1 MTFEFA
7 TAARIVFGWGT
18 FQHLPDLARPFGSRA
33 LIVTGREGRRGDAL
47 AASLAAAGVRSVPF
61 HVDGEPKVATV
72 ESAVR
77 LARAEGCDLVIA
89 LGGGGAIDAGKAVAG
104 MATQAGDVLEHLE
117 VVGEGKP
124 LTASPL
130 PFLAVPTTAGTGAEV
145 TRNAVLDVPEKRVKV
160 SLRSPALL
168 AKVAVVDPEL
178 TLSMPP
184 RVTAFT
190 GMDALTQLIEP
201 FVGVAANP
209 ITDGLC
215 REGIAR
221 AARSLRTAFQNGADR
236 GAREDMA
243 TASLLGGLALAN
255 AKLGAVHG
263 FAGVLGGAYGHPHG
277 AICARLLPFVM
288 TANIAA
294 LEARS
299 ADEPA
304 LARYRAVARILTG
317 KPDATAMDGVQWVA
331 RLCDDLKIPPL
342 ALDHSPAA
350 LDAVVA
356 GAKRASS
363 MKGNPVEL
371 PDDVLRRI
379 LRGSSTV

>member
-1 MTFEFA
+1 MNFEFA
-7 TAARIVFGWGT
+7 TAGRIVFGWGA
-18 FQHLPDLARPFGSRA
+18 FDQVPALAKSLGRTA
-33 LIVTGREGRRGDAL
+33 LLVLGREGRHGEAT
-47 AASLAAAGVRSVPF
+47 AAKLAAAGVRAVPF
-61 HVDGEPKVATV
+61 RVDGEPKVATV

-89 LGGGGAIDAGKAVAG
+89 VGGGSVVDAAKAAAG
-104 MATQAGDVLEHLE
+104 MATQAGDLYEHLE

-124 LTASPL
+124 LVASPL
-130 PFLAVPTTAGTGAEV
+130 PFIAVPTTAGTGAEV

-168 AKVAVVDPEL
+168 PTVAIVDPAL
-178 TLSMPP
+178 TVSMPP
-184 RVTAFT
+184 AVTAYT

-201 FVGVAANP
+201 FVGNASNP
-209 ITDGLC
+209 IVDGLC

-221 AARSLRTAFQNGADR
+221 AARSLRTAFRDGSDR
-236 GAREDMA
+236 AAREDMA
-243 TASLLGGLALAN
+243 AASLMGGLALAN

-263 FAGVLGGAYGHPHG
+263 FAGVLGGTYGLPHG

-288 TANIAA
+288 MANIAA

-331 RLCDDLKIPPL
+331 QLCDDLKIPPL

-371 PDDVLRRI
+371 ADDVLRQI
-379 LRGSSTV
+379 LRGSSSV

>member
-7 TAARIVFGWGT
+7 TAARIVFGWET
-18 FQHLPDLARPFGSRA
+18 FDHVPDLAKSLGSTA
-33 LIVTGREGRRGDAL
+33 LVVLGREGRRGDVL
-47 AASLAAAGVRSVPF
+47 AARLAAAGVRSVPF
-61 HVDGEPKVATV
+61 RVDGEPRVATV

-89 LGGGGAIDAGKAVAG
+89 VGGGSVIDAGKAAAG
-104 MATQAGDVLEHLE
+104 MATQTGDVLEHLE
-117 VVGEGKP
+117 VVGEGRP
-124 LTASPL
+124 LLAEPL
-130 PFLAVPTTAGTGAEV
+130 PFVAAPTTAGTGAEV

-160 SLRSPALL
+160 SLRSLALL
-168 AKVAVVDPEL
+168 PKVAVVDPEL

-184 RVTAFT
+184 RVTAYT

-201 FVGVAANP
+201 FVSHASNP
-209 ITDGLC
+209 IVDGLC

-221 AARSLRTAFQNGADR
+221 AARSLRAAFRDGSDR

-263 FAGVLGGAYGHPHG
+263 FAGVLGGTYGLPHG

-288 TANIAA
+288 TANVAA

-317 KPDATAMDGVQWVA
+317 KPSATAMDGVQWVA
-331 RLCDDLKIPPL
+331 QLCDDLKIPPL
-342 ALDHSPAA
+342 ALDHSSAA

-356 GAKRASS
+356 GARRASS
-363 MKGNPVEL
+363 MKGNPVDL
-371 PDDVLRRI
+371 PDDVLRQI
-379 LRGSSTV
+379 LRGSSAV

>member
-7 TAARIVFGWGT
+7 TAGRVVFGWGV
-18 FQHLPDLARPFGSRA
+18 FNQVPELARPFGSTA
-33 LIVTGREGRRGDAL
+33 LVVLGREGRRGDEL
-47 AASLAAAGVRSVPF
+47 AERLAAAGTRSVPF
-61 HVDGEPKVATV
+61 RVDGEPRVATV

-77 LARAEGCDLVIA
+77 LARAEGCDLVIGV
-89 LGGGGAIDAGKAVAG
+89 GGGSVIDAAKAAAG
-104 MATQAGDVLEHLE
+104 MATQAGGVLEHLE

-124 LTASPL
+124 LVADPL
-130 PFLAVPTTAGTGAEV
+130 PFIAVPTTAGTGAEV
-145 TRNAVLDVPEKRVKV
+145 TRNAVLDVPERRVKV

-168 AKVAVVDPEL
+168 PRVAVVDPEL

-184 RVTAFT
+184 RVTAYT

-201 FVGVAANP
+201 FAGNASNP
-209 ITDGLC
+209 IVDGLC

-221 AARSLRTAFQNGADR
+221 AARSLRTAFRDGSDR
-236 GAREDMA
+236 AAREDMA

-255 AKLGAVHG
+255 ARLGAVHG
-263 FAGVLGGAYGHPHG
+263 FAGVLGGTYGLPHG

-304 LARYRAVARILTG
+304 LVRYRAVARIVTG
-317 KPDATAMDGVQWVA
+317 QPAATAMDGVQWVA
-331 RLCDDLKIPPL
+331 RLCDDLEIPPL
-342 ALDHSPAA
+342 AIDHSPAA

-356 GAKRASS
+356 GARRASS

-371 PDDVLRRI
+371 TDDVLRQI
-379 LRGSSTV
+379 LRGSSAV

>member
-1 MTFEFA
+1 M
-7 TAARIVFGWGT
+7 AA
-18 FQHLPDLARPFGSRA
+18 QS
-33 LIVTGREGRRGDAL
+33 
-47 AASLAAAGVRSVPF
+47 
-61 HVDGEPKVATV
+61 
-72 ESAVR
+72 
-77 LARAEGCDLVIA
+77 
-89 LGGGGAIDAGKAVAG
+89 GG
-104 MATQAGDVLEHLE
+104 VLEHLE

-124 LTASPL
+124 LTADPL
-130 PFLAVPTTAGTGAEV
+130 PFIAVPTTAGTGAEV
-145 TRNAVLDVPEKRVKV
+145 TRNAVLGVPEKRVKV
-160 SLRSPALL
+160 SLRDPSLL
-168 AKVAVVDPEL
+168 PRVAVVDPEL

-201 FVGVAANP
+201 FVSNASNP
-209 ITDGLC
+209 IVDGLC

-221 AARSLRTAFQNGADR
+221 ASRSLRTAFRDGSDR

-263 FAGVLGGAYGHPHG
+263 FAGVLGGTHGIPHG

-299 ADEPA
+299 ADDPA
-304 LARYRAVARILTG
+304 LLRYRAVARIMTG
-317 KPDATAMDGVQWVA
+317 KSTATALDGVHWVA
-331 RLCDDLKIPPL
+331 QLCDDLNIPPL
-342 ALDHSPAA
+342 ALDPSPSAI
-350 LDAVVA
+350 DAVVA

-379 LRGSSTV
+379 LRGASAV

>member
-7 TAARIVFGWGT
+7 TAARIIFGWGAFDHVPT
-18 FQHLPDLARPFGSRA
+18 LAKPFGSTA
-33 LIVTGREGRRGDAL
+33 LLVLGREGRHGEAL
-47 AASLAAAGVRSVPF
+47 AAKLADAGVRAVPF
-61 HVDGEPKVATV
+61 RVDGEPRVTTV

-77 LARAEGCDLVIA
+77 LARAEGCDLAIA
-89 LGGGGAIDAGKAVAG
+89 VGGGSVIDAAKAAAG
-104 MATQAGDVLEHLE
+104 MVAQPGDLFEYLE
-117 VVGEGKP
+117 VVGQGKP
-124 LTASPL
+124 LVAEPL

-145 TRNAVLDVPEKRVKV
+145 TRNAVLDVPERRVKV

-168 AKVAVVDPEL
+168 PKVAVIDPEL

-201 FVGVAANP
+201 FVSNASNP
-209 ITDGLC
+209 IVDGLC

-221 AARSLRTAFQNGADR
+221 ASRSLRTAFRNGSDR
-236 GAREDMA
+236 SAREDMA
-243 TASLLGGLALAN
+243 AASLMGGLALAN

-263 FAGVLGGAYGHPHG
+263 FAGVLGGTYGLPHG

-299 ADEPA
+299 TDDPA
-304 LARYRAVARILTG
+304 LARYRAVARILTAN
-317 KPDATAMDGVQWVA
+317 PSATAMDGVQWVA
-331 RLCDDLKIPPL
+331 RLCDDLQIPPL
-342 ALDHSPAA
+342 AIDHSPAA

-363 MKGNPVEL
+363 IKGNPVEL
-371 PDDVLRRI
+371 PDDVLRQI
-379 LRGSSTV
+379 LRGSSVV